1 MASRFANNDAQRS
14 IKRMNG
20 DLNITTDQKNRIVNI
35 ATAHLAAGNVGDF
48 TTALTAISRAD
59 TLNDVTDKLEA
70 MEARQMEM
78 IESMKKP
85 ETVEVR
91 KDTYKTDMAAAL
103 SHLGDRLKALE
114 TK

>member
-20 DLNITTDQKNRIVNI
+20 ELNITAVQKDRIVNI

-59 TLNDVTDKLEA
+59 TIKDVSDKVDA
-70 MEARQMEM
+70 MEERMLKAIAEA
-78 IESMKKP
+78 KG
-85 ETVEVR
+85 ETVEDPVEAP
-91 KDTYKTDMAAAL
+91 DLHGLLLDIQ
-103 SHLGDRLKALE
+103 SRLTALE
-114 TK
+114 K

>member
-20 DLNITTDQKNRIVNI
+20 DLNITSDQKNRIVNI

-70 MEARQMEM
+70 MEVRQNEVLAAL
-78 IESMKKP
+78 KKP
-85 ETVEVR
+85 ETV
-91 KDTYKTDMAAAL
+91 KDTYKTDIAAAL
-103 SHLGDRLKALE
+103 EHIGERLTALE
-114 TK
+114 GK

>member
-20 DLNITTDQKNRIVNI
+20 ELNITAVQKDRIVNI

-59 TLNDVTDKLEA
+59 TLNDVTAKLEA
-70 MEARQMEM
+70 MEERQSAM
-78 IESMKKP
+78 I
-85 ETVEVR
+85 
-91 KDTYKTDMAAAL
+91 KDLKNEKTDEVPEFKEL
-103 SHLGDRLKALE
+103 LLDIQSRLTELE
-114 TK
+114 K

>member
-20 DLNITTDQKNRIVNI
+20 ELNITLEQKDRIVNI

-59 TLNDVTDKLEA
+59 TLNDITERLNA
-70 MEARQMEM
+70 MEDRQMKA
-78 IESMKKP
+78 I
-85 ETVEVR
+85 
-91 KDTYKTDMAAAL
+91 AAAKSEIAKEPEEKQDIIGML
-103 SHLGDRLKALE
+103 EQIQTRLTTLE
-114 TK
+114 K

>member
-78 IESMKKP
+78 IENMKKP
-85 ETVEVR
+85 TTEAPTEVFSDELTKLR
-91 KDTYKTDMAAAL
+91 EENARLTAL
-103 SHLGDRLKALE
+103 INK
-114 TK
+114 

>member
-20 DLNITTDQKNRIVNI
+20 ELNITAVQKDRIVNI

-59 TLNDVTDKLEA
+59 TLNDVTAKLEA
-70 MEARQMEM
+70 MEERQSAM
-78 IESMKKP
+78 IKDLKNEKTDVIPEAKP
-85 ETVEVR
+85 EWVQELLTR
-91 KDTYKTDMAAAL
+91 IT
-103 SHLGDRLKALE
+103 ALE

>member
-1 MASRFANNDAQRS
+1 MASRFANNDAQRN

-20 DLNITTDQKNRIVNI
+20 DLNITTEQKNRIVNI
-35 ATAHLAAGNVGDF
+35 

-78 IESMKKP
+78 IENMKKP
-85 ETVEVR
+85 TTEAPTEVFSDEVAKLR
-91 KDTYKTDMAAAL
+91 EENARLTAL
-103 SHLGDRLKALE
+103 INK
-114 TK
+114 

>member
-20 DLNITTDQKNRIVNI
+20 ELNITAVQKDRIVNI

-59 TLNDVTDKLEA
+59 TLNDVTAKLEA
-70 MEARQMEM
+70 MEERQSAM
-78 IESMKKP
+78 I
-85 ETVEVR
+85 
-91 KDTYKTDMAAAL
+91 KDLKSEKTDEVPEFKEL
-103 SHLGDRLKALE
+103 LLDIQSRLTELE
-114 TK
+114 K

>member
-20 DLNITTDQKNRIVNI
+20 ELNITAVQKDRIVNI

-59 TLNDVTDKLEA
+59 TLNDVTAKLEA
-70 MEARQMEM
+70 MEERQSAM
-78 IESMKKP
+78 I
-85 ETVEVR
+85 
-91 KDTYKTDMAAAL
+91 KDLKNEKTDEVPEFKEL
-103 SHLGDRLKALE
+103 LLDIQSRLTALE
-114 TK
+114 K

>member
-59 TLNDVTDKLEA
+59 TMNDVSQRVDE
-70 MEARQMEM
+70 MEARMLKA
-78 IESMKKP
+78 IASAKG
-85 ETVEVR
+85 ETVEEPVEAVGLQELLL
-91 KDTYKTDMAAAL
+91 DIQA
-103 SHLGDRLKALE
+103 RLTALE
-114 TK
+114 K